1 MAQDP
6 EEFHHPCDT
15 VASASLRFLS
25 EIIAWVAGPWAI
37 GLFSKWL
44 VLPALIVLVA
54 LPAVFSTHND
64 KRNVVVST
72 PGPIRIVLE
81 LLLYSVAIVAPWFVW
96 PAALSGL
103 AAGIAVA
110 SLAAGIP
117 RFLWLMKGAPQLG

>member
-1 MAQDP
+1 MVQDP
-6 EEFHHPCDT
+6 EEFHHPYDT
-15 VASASLRFLS
+15 VVSASLRFLS

-44 VLPALIVLVA
+44 VLPALIVLVG

-117 RFLWLMKGAPQLG
+117 RLQWLMKGAPQLG